1 MKNLR
6 IYLPLV
12 DGSVFDLEYDTGM
25 QLIHEMVTDDW
36 GAPPRSMV
44 IEARTDDGKR
54 VVITIPYSASAE
66 ASAQVEEAAT

>member
-6 IYLPLV
+6 IYFPLV
-12 DGSVFDLEYDTGM
+12 DGSVFHLKYDTGK

-44 IEARTDDGKR
+44 IEASTGDGRR
-54 VVITIPYSASAE
+54 VRISIPYSVSGGAFAE
-66 ASAQVEEAAT
+66 VE